1 MPHPLPEALTAV
13 LQLDRTAALAAAF
26 VIGTHHADVLQWVVR
41 TLRGDAR
48 MEESRSK
55 PKANGAARRGRKA
68 NGHRKPRSKDGDPY
82 LDRRRAQRDR
92 DDESLLAVM
101 RSKPEGSIGDWAQTI
116 HKSRTSCVSGLHRLR
131 DADLAESVEGKWKLV
146 GPEAPRETAAKW
158 IEPLSA
164 TAGRERRAHAS
175 A

>member
-1 MPHPLPEALTAV
+1 MPTPLSEAFVFCLKSDA
-13 LQLDRTAALAAAF
+13 TAALAALT
-26 VIGTHHADVLQWVVR
+26 VIAGSHRGLLDWFSRTVCADAPELQSGR
-41 TLRGDAR
+41 Q
-48 MEESRSK
+48 K
-55 PKANGAARRGRKA
+55 PNGAARRGREA
-68 NGHRKPRSKDGDPY
+68 NGHRKPRVNGGDPY

-92 DDESLLAVM
+92 DDESLPAVM
-101 RSKPEGSIGDWAQTI
+101 RSNPEGSIGDWAQTV

-131 DADLAESVEGKWKLV
+131 DAGLAESVEGKWKLV